1 MPPCLTL
8 ISTFSL
14 VLGLLLGNGETGQ
27 EAKPPETSS
36 MLALLQVD
44 ADLTLGPPLLSL
56 FENL

>member
-8 ISTFSL
+8 TSTFSL

-44 ADLTLGPPLLSL
+44 LTLGPPLLSL